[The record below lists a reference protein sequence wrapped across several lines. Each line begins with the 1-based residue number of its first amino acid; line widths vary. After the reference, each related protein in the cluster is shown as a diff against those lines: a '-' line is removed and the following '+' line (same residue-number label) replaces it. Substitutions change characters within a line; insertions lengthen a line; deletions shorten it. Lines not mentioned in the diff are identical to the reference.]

1 MTTPLQATP
10 TDNLGTATAGLYR
23 AEINTGTASSPTW
36 IEMMGITK
44 WAPKFEQQTEDD
56 TDISSGAWKS
66 EFPVGNGFT
75 VEVEGLT
82 KGTVDPDFVAD
93 PGVQAL
99 LEKSKKIGNEGI
111 GHFRYWRTDDIEEA
125 QEFYATCGVSR
136 TGEKPPALDK
146 WSGTLTGRGKPTD
159 IVKPLAAP
167 PGPADFLVTLGSPSA
182 GDFTLT
188 LGGKTTAAIA
198 YNAISSAV
206 KSALVDLDDGYLSGD
221 FTVTGI
227 SGGPYTVTVPAGAG
241 VLTGSGA
248 GLTDGTF
255 SVAAA

>member
-1 MTTPLQATP
+1 MTAPLQATP
-10 TDNLGTATAGLYR
+10 TDNLGTATSGLYR
-23 AEINTGTASSPTW
+23 AEINTGTAQAPVW
-36 IEMMGITK
+36 IEMKGITK
-44 WAPKFEQQTEDD
+44 WSPKFEQQTEDD

-82 KGTVDPDFVAD
+82 KGTTDPAFVAD

-99 LEKSKKIGNEGI
+99 LEKSKKIGNDGI
-111 GHFRYWRTDDIEEA
+111 GHFRYWRTDELDEA
-125 QEFYATCGVSR
+125 LEFYATCGVSR

-159 IVKPLAAP
+159 ISKPLA
-167 PGPADFLVTLGSPSA
+167 GPQQFTVTLGAPSA

-188 LGGKTTAAIA
+188 WKGNTTGAIA
-198 YNAISSAV
+198 YNATNSVV
-206 KSALVDLDDGYLSGD
+206 KAALVALDDGFGSGD
-221 FTVTGI
+221 FTVAGT
-227 SGGPYTVTVPAGAG
+227 SGGPYTVTIPGGHGA
-241 VLTGSGA
+241 LTGNGS

-255 SVAAA
+255 SVTAA